1 MTRRHP
7 IWRPNGLRDIL
18 MSLPLLLLNV
28 AIGAL
33 LLVAVAG
40 AGATRRRARPKSD
53 GRCLL
58 GWALVAVPL
67 PLAVAMHLLLQLP
80 LMVDE
85 AIFVAGVLAFAAGAF
100 LVLGRDDADW
110 NRWRGD
116 DSEPPWWPDFERR
129 LHVYSTRRSPRPDR
143 MVVS

>member
-1 MTRRHP
+1 
-7 IWRPNGLRDIL
+7 

-33 LLVAVAG
+33 LLVAVA
-40 AGATRRRARPKSD
+40 AAARRRARPKSD
-53 GRCLL
+53 ARRWLA
-58 GWALVAVPL
+58 WALVAVPL
-67 PLAVAMHLLLQLP
+67 PLAVTMHVLLRPP

-85 AIFVAGVLAFAAGAF
+85 AIFIAGALAFAAGAF

-129 LHVYSTRRSPRPDR
+129 LDLYSTRRSSRPDR
-143 MVVS
+143 MVVP